1 MLRGALVSLLFVGFA
16 LGLSP
21 EAMKKYNMYRTAL
34 EAAEKG
40 EPIPSPEKESVPSPS
55 NAGPNPNSPPQPVAD
70 PAPGGEVRKNQVS
83 SMKMDIIQ
91 T

>member
-1 MLRGALVSLLFVGFA
+1 MSLLFVGVA